1 MFLKIEAS
9 KLLLITCNDRIMPR
23 EMNGRNIIALHVLE
37 IRRLTKLSTPF
48 IKELRLIWKLLL
60 SLKILLTGTG

>member
-1 MFLKIEAS
+1 
-9 KLLLITCNDRIMPR
+9 MPR